1 MTTSQSWAVVGGGLV
16 GAAIALR
23 LQAAG
28 FQVVLID
35 RGDPRRGASFGNIG
49 HIAAEQCEPMPSPAT
64 LKSAVGRL
72 FAFGGPLD
80 FRARDVGLWG
90 PWALRFLAASRPAA
104 AAHGAELLA
113 RLLQD
118 PLGAWGRLTAL
129 AEAPEDLIRPTGHAV
144 VWSTPEAARRGLQAW
159 RAARTGSATFRPM
172 EADDLAAYDGVLA
185 VRPAGG
191 IRFSGTGQVSEPQR
205 VRDALLRGF
214 QRLGGRVVHGDV
226 TAVRPVAEAAE
237 VVLADGAVVDADKVV
252 VAAGAWSAHLMAPL
266 GVRVPLIGERGYSVQ
281 SAVHDWPEDL
291 PLTVF
296 EDRALA
302 VARFDGGLRASSHV
316 EFGDP
321 SAAPDPRKWRH
332 IEAHLK
338 ALGVVFADTPDRWCG
353 PRPTLADYLPAI
365 GRLQAHPAI
374 HYAFGHQHLGL
385 TLAASSA
392 EILEQM
398 ALGRPAP
405 VWLDA
410 LRIERFSCR

>member
-1 MTTSQSWAVVGGGLV
+1 MTTPRRWAVVGGGLV

-28 FQVVLID
+28 FEVVLID
-35 RGDPRRGASFGNIG
+35 RGDARRGASFGNIG

-64 LKSAVGRL
+64 LKGAVGRL
-72 FAFGGPLD
+72 FGLGGPLD
-80 FRARDVGLWG
+80 FRARDVALWG

-104 AAHGAELLA
+104 AAHGAEVLG
-113 RLLQD
+113 RLLDD
-118 PLGAWGRLTAL
+118 PLGAWTRLAAL
-129 AEAPEDLIRPTGHAV
+129 AQAPDDLIRSTGHAV
-144 VWSTPEAARRGLQAW
+144 VWSTPEAARKGLAAW
-159 RAARTGSATFRPM
+159 RGARTGSATFRPM

-185 VRPAGG
+185 RRPAGG
-191 IRFSGTGQVSEPQR
+191 IRFTGTGQVSEPQR
-205 VRDALLRGF
+205 VRDALLEAVVRRG
-214 QRLGGRVVHGDV
+214 GSMVHADV
-226 TAVRPVAEAAE
+226 AAVRPVAGAVE
-237 VVLADGAVVDADKVV
+237 VVLADGSVVDADRAV
-252 VAAGAWSAHLMAPL
+252 VAAGAWSARLMASL

-281 SAVHDWPEDL
+281 SAEHAWPEDL

-302 VARFDGGLRASSHV
+302 VARFKGGLRASSHV

-332 IEAHLK
+332 IETHLQT
-338 ALGVVFADTPDRWCG
+338 LGVAFSEAPDRWCG

-385 TLAASSA
+385 TLAASTA
-392 EILEQM
+392 ELMEQM

-405 VWLDA
+405 AWLDA
-410 LRIERFSCR
+410 LRIERFR

>member
-1 MTTSQSWAVVGGGLV
+1 MTTSQRWAVVGGGLV

-28 FQVVLID
+28 FEVVLID

-49 HIAAEQCEPMPSPAT
+49 HIAAEQGEPMPSPAT

-80 FRARDVGLWG
+80 FRVRDVALWG

-104 AAHGAELLA
+104 ATRGAELLA
-113 RLLQD
+113 HLLED
-118 PLGAWGRLTAL
+118 PLGAWARLAAL
-129 AEAPEDLIRPTGHAV
+129 AEAPDDLIRPTGHAV
-144 VWSTPEAARRGLQAW
+144 VWSTPEAAQRGLQAW
-159 RAARTGSATFRPM
+159 RGARTGSATFRPM

-185 VRPAGG
+185 ARPAGG

-205 VRDALLRGF
+205 VRDALLSGF
-214 QRLGGRVVHGDV
+214 ERLGGRVVHAEV
-226 TAVRPVAEAAE
+226 SAVRPAAEAAE
-237 VVLADGAVVDADKVV
+237 VVLADGTVVDADKVV
-252 VAAGAWSAHLMAPL
+252 VAAGAWSARLMAPL

-281 SAVHDWPEDL
+281 SAEHAWPEDL

-296 EDRALA
+296 EDRALV
-302 VARFDGGLRASSHV
+302 VARFNGGLRASSHV

-321 SAAPDPRKWRH
+321 SARPDPRKWRH

-338 ALGVVFADTPDRWCG
+338 ALGVAFSDTPDRWCG

-365 GRLQAHPAI
+365 GRLQTHPAI

-385 TLAASSA
+385 TLAASTA
-392 EILEQM
+392 EWLEQM
-398 ALGRPAP
+398 ALGRPP
-405 VWLDA
+405 PTWLDA
-410 LRIERFSCR
+410 LRIERFN

>member
-1 MTTSQSWAVVGGGLV
+1 MTPSRRWAVVGGGLV

-28 FQVVLID
+28 FEVVLID

-64 LKSAVGRL
+64 LRSAVGRL

-104 AAHGAELLA
+104 AAHGAELLT
-113 RLLQD
+113 RLLED
-118 PLGAWGRLTAL
+118 PLGAWGRLAAL
-129 AEAPEDLIRPTGHAV
+129 ADAPDDLIRPTGHAV

-159 RAARTGSATFRPM
+159 RRARTGSATFRPM
-172 EADDLAAYDGVLA
+172 EAEDLAAYDGVLA
-185 VRPAGG
+185 ARPAGG
-191 IRFSGTGQVSEPQR
+191 VRFSGTGQVSEPQR
-205 VRDALLRGF
+205 VRNALLSGF
-214 QRLGGRVVHGDV
+214 ERLGGGVVHGEA
-226 TAVRPVAEAAE
+226 TAVRPAGEAAE
-237 VVLADGAVVDADKVV
+237 VVLADGSVVDADKVV
-252 VAAGAWSAHLMAPL
+252 VAAGAWSARLMAPL
-266 GVRVPLIGERGYSVQ
+266 GVCVPLIGERGYSVQ
-281 SAVHDWPEDL
+281 SARHDWPEDL

-302 VARFDGGLRASSHV
+302 VARFKGGLRASSHV

-321 SAAPDPRKWRH
+321 SAAPDPRKWRQ
-332 IEAHLK
+332 IERSLRD
-338 ALGVVFADTPDRWCG
+338 LGVTFSDTPDRWCG

-365 GRLQAHPAI
+365 GQLLAHPMI

-385 TLAASSA
+385 TLAASTA
-392 EILEQM
+392 EVLEQM
-398 ALGRPAP
+398 ALGRPTP
-405 VWLDA
+405 TWLEA
-410 LRIERFSCR
+410 LRIERFR

>member
-1 MTTSQSWAVVGGGLV
+1 MTTPQRWAVVGGGLI

-28 FQVVLID
+28 FEAVLID

-49 HIAAEQCEPMPSPAT
+49 HVAAEQCEPMPSPAT

-80 FRARDVGLWG
+80 FRARDAGLWG

-113 RLLQD
+113 HLLED
-118 PLGAWGRLTAL
+118 PLGAWARLTTL
-129 AEAPEDLIRPTGHAV
+129 AEAPDDLIRSTGHAV
-144 VWSTPEAARRGLQAW
+144 VWLTPEAARRGLQAW
-159 RAARTGSATFRPM
+159 RGARTGSATFRPM
-172 EADDLAAYDGVLA
+172 ETDELAAYDGVLA
-185 VRPAGG
+185 TRPASG

-205 VRDALLRGF
+205 VRDALLSGF
-214 QRLGGRVVHGDV
+214 ERLGGRVIQGDA
-226 TAVRPVAEAAE
+226 TAVRPAAEAAE
-237 VVLADGAVVDADKVV
+237 VVLEDGTIVDADKVV
-252 VAAGAWSAHLMAPL
+252 VAAGAWSARLMAPL
-266 GVRVPLIGERGYSVQ
+266 GLRVPLIGERGYSVQ
-281 SAVHDWPEDL
+281 SAEHAWPEDL

-296 EDRALA
+296 EDKALA
-302 VARFDGGLRASSHV
+302 VARFNGGLRASSHV

-332 IEAHLK
+332 IEGHLK
-338 ALGVVFADTPDRWCG
+338 ALGVAFSDTPDRWCG

-385 TLAASSA
+385 TLAASTA
-392 EILEQM
+392 ELMEQM

-405 VWLDA
+405 TWLDA
-410 LRIERFSCR
+410 LRIERFN

>member
-1 MTTSQSWAVVGGGLV
+1 MTPSRRWAVVGGGLV

-28 FQVVLID
+28 FEVVLID
-35 RGDPRRGASFGNIG
+35 RGDPRSGASFGNIG

-104 AAHGAELLA
+104 AAHGAALLT
-113 RLLQD
+113 RLLED
-118 PLGAWGRLTAL
+118 PLGAWGRLAAL
-129 AEAPEDLIRPTGHAV
+129 ADAPDDLIRPTGHAV

-159 RAARTGSATFRPM
+159 RGARTGSATFRPM
-172 EADDLAAYDGVLA
+172 ETEDLAAYDGVLA
-185 VRPAGG
+185 ARPAGG
-191 IRFSGTGQVSEPQR
+191 VRFSGTGQVSEPQR
-205 VRDALLRGF
+205 VRNALLSGF
-214 QRLGGRVVHGDV
+214 ERLGGYVVHGEA
-226 TAVRPVAEAAE
+226 TAVRPAAEAAE
-237 VVLADGAVVDADKVV
+237 VVLADGSVVDADKVV
-252 VAAGAWSAHLMAPL
+252 VAAGAWSARLMAPL
-266 GVRVPLIGERGYSVQ
+266 GVCVPLIGERGYSVQ
-281 SAVHDWPEDL
+281 SVRHDWPEDL

-302 VARFDGGLRASSHV
+302 VARFKCGLRASSHV

-321 SAAPDPRKWRH
+321 SAAPDPRKWRQ
-332 IEAHLK
+332 IERSLRD
-338 ALGVVFADTPDRWCG
+338 LGVTFSDTPDRWCG

-365 GRLQAHPAI
+365 GRLQAHHMI

-385 TLAASSA
+385 TLAASTA
-392 EILEQM
+392 EVLEQM
-398 ALGRPAP
+398 ALGRPTP
-405 VWLDA
+405 TWLEA
-410 LRIERFSCR
+410 LRIERFR

>member
-1 MTTSQSWAVVGGGLV
+1 MTTPQRWAVVGGGLV

-28 FQVVLID
+28 LQVVLVD

-49 HIAAEQCEPMPSPAT
+49 HIAAEQCEPMPSSAT

-90 PWALRFLAASRPAA
+90 AWALRFLAASRPADA
-104 AAHGAELLA
+104 ARGAEMLA
-113 RLLQD
+113 HLLQD
-118 PLGAWGRLTAL
+118 PLGAWARLNAL
-129 AEAPEDLIRPTGHAV
+129 AEGPDDLIRPTGHAV
-144 VWSTPEAARRGLQAW
+144 VWSTPEAARRGLEAW
-159 RAARTGSATFRPM
+159 RGARTGSATFRPM
-172 EADDLAAYDGVLA
+172 EADDLAAYDAVLA
-185 VRPAGG
+185 KRPAGG

-205 VRDALLRGF
+205 VRDALLSGF
-214 QRLGGRVVHGDV
+214 QRLGGRVIHAEVS
-226 TAVRPVAEAAE
+226 TVRPAAEAAE
-237 VVLADGAVVDADKVV
+237 VVLADGSIIDADRAV
-252 VAAGAWSAHLMAPL
+252 VAAGAWSARLMAPL

-281 SAVHDWPEDL
+281 SAEHAWPDGL

-302 VARFDGGLRASSHV
+302 VARFNGGLRASSHV

-321 SAAPDPRKWRH
+321 SARPDPRKWRH
-332 IEAHLK
+332 IEGHLK
-338 ALGVVFADTPDRWCG
+338 ALGVAFSDTPDRWCG

-385 TLAASSA
+385 TLAASTA
-392 EILEQM
+392 ELVEQM
-398 ALGRPAP
+398 AMGRPAP
-405 VWLDA
+405 AWLDA
-410 LRIERFSCR
+410 LRIERFN

>member
-1 MTTSQSWAVVGGGLV
+1 MTTPQRWAVIGGGLV

-28 FQVVLID
+28 FEVVLID

-49 HIAAEQCEPMPSPAT
+49 HIAAEQCEPMPSLAT

-80 FRARDVGLWG
+80 FRARDVGLWA

-104 AAHGAELLA
+104 AARGAEVLAHLLE
-113 RLLQD
+113 D
-118 PLGAWGRLTAL
+118 PLAAWTRLAAL
-129 AEAPEDLIRPTGHAV
+129 AEAPDDLIRPTGHAV

-159 RAARTGSATFRPM
+159 RGARTGSATFRPM
-172 EADDLAAYDGVLA
+172 EADDLAAYDDVLA
-185 VRPAGG
+185 ARPAGG

-205 VRDALLRGF
+205 VRDALLSGF
-214 QRLGGRVVHGDV
+214 ERLGGRVIHAEVS
-226 TAVRPVAEAAE
+226 AVRPAAEAAE
-237 VVLADGAVVDADKVV
+237 IVLADGSVVDADRAV
-252 VAAGAWSAHLMAPL
+252 VAAGAWSARLMAPL

-281 SAVHDWPEDL
+281 SAEHAWPEDL

-296 EDRALA
+296 EDKALA
-302 VARFDGGLRASSHV
+302 VARFNGGLRASSHV

-321 SAAPDPRKWRH
+321 SAAPDPRKWRQ
-332 IEAHLK
+332 IEGHLK
-338 ALGVVFADTPDRWCG
+338 ALGVAFSDAPDRWCG

-385 TLAASSA
+385 TLAASTA
-392 EILEQM
+392 ELMEQM
-398 ALGRPAP
+398 ALGRAAP

-410 LRIERFSCR
+410 LRIERFN

>member
-1 MTTSQSWAVVGGGLV
+1 MKTPQRWAVVGGGLI
-16 GAAIALR
+16 GTAIAFR

-28 FQVVLID
+28 FGVVLVD

-49 HIAAEQCEPMPSPAT
+49 HIAAEQGEPMPSGAT

-104 AAHGAELLA
+104 VAHGAETLN
-113 RLLQD
+113 RLLDD
-118 PLGAWGRLTAL
+118 PLGAWTRLAAL
-129 AEAPEDLIRPTGHAV
+129 ANAPDDLIRSTGHAV
-144 VWSTPEAARRGLQAW
+144 VWSTPEAARRGLEAW
-159 RAARTGSATFRPM
+159 RGARTGGATFRAM

-185 VRPAGG
+185 ARPAGG

-205 VRDALLRGF
+205 VRDALLGGLE
-214 QRLGGRVVHGDV
+214 RLGGRVIHAEVS
-226 TAVRPVAEAAE
+226 AVRPAAEAAE
-237 VVLADGAVVDADKVV
+237 IVLADGSVVDADRAV
-252 VAAGAWSAHLMAPL
+252 VAAGAWSARLMAPL
-266 GVRVPLIGERGYSVQ
+266 GVRVPLVGERGYSVQ
-281 SAVHDWPEDL
+281 SQEHAWPDDL

-296 EDRALA
+296 EDHALV
-302 VARFDGGLRASSHV
+302 VARFSGGLRASSHV
-316 EFGDP
+316 EFGHP
-321 SAAPDPRKWRH
+321 SAPPDPRKWRH
-332 IEAHLK
+332 IEGRLK
-338 ALGVVFADTPDRWCG
+338 TLGVAFSDTPDRWCG

-385 TLAASSA
+385 TLAAATA
-392 EILEQM
+392 EMMEQM

-405 VWLDA
+405 AWLDA
-410 LRIERFSCR
+410 LRIERFN